1 MGFPRINTIARSDTD
16 TAGASVTTHASP
28 GPDRRW
34 RLRKVLASYAATPAQ
49 QGSVT
54 ITGVYE
60 GDDTPV
66 TVVFNFVGSL
76 DLDFGE
82 AGLQCQQGTAL
93 TVTQTAG
100 AAAVVS
106 NLTTI
111 AFAE

>member
-1 MGFPRINTIARSDTD
+1 VSFPRQNTITRVDSDV
-16 TAGASVTTHASP
+16 AGASVTTHATP
-28 GPDRRW
+28 GTNRRW

-49 QGSVT
+49 GGSVT

-66 TVVFNFVGSL
+66 TIVVDFVGRL

-82 AGLQCQQGTAL
+82 PGLQCLPNTPL
-93 TVTQTAG
+93 VVTQSAG

-106 NLTTI
+106 NLTTV
-111 AFAE
+111 AFPE